1 MPATQ
6 PHARHVRATEFPRKE
21 ENGTITQQGGGGGG
35 WSPAIWS
42 QGRVTR
48 TGALWVQGMMLGVG
62 VGHLV
67 THRRAWLR
75 RGLGRPRTGLE
86 LALQLTSPC
95 QALWSCG
102 TRACGPQVG
111 KLMSSQ
117 LGKKTQA
124 PTCRGGSAEAPGH
137 RDSCAT
143 QQARP
148 LRPPQVHRLERCS
161 GWKWDVPGA
170 EMEEHT
176 VSLRL
181 SVY

>member
-67 THRRAWLR
+67 THREGPGSEGGWGDRV
-75 RGLGRPRTGLE
+75 
-86 LALQLTSPC
+86 LALS
-95 QALWSCG
+95 W
-102 TRACGPQVG
+102 
-111 KLMSSQ
+111 
-117 LGKKTQA
+117 
-124 PTCRGGSAEAPGH
+124 
-137 RDSCAT
+137 
-143 QQARP
+143 
-148 LRPPQVHRLERCS
+148 RCS
-161 GWKWDVPGA
+161 SPAHARLCGA
-170 EMEEHT
+170 VAH
-176 VSLRL
+176 VLVAHR
-181 SVY
+181 